1 MCTWINENVQVY
13 MLQSTVSSI
22 YLTHTKSPKKP
33 TRLGGLHSSK
43 DFSLV
48 LSFLRP

>member
-1 MCTWINENVQVY
+1 MCTWINEHVPVY
-13 MLQSTVSSI
+13 MQLSTVSSI
-22 YLTHTKSPKKP
+22 YLTHTKNPKKP

-48 LSFLRP
+48 YPF